1 LYGARIAGQA
11 IEETLNDIFISYA
24 REDEN
29 WVQTLVRG
37 LEERGLSVF
46 WDRNIPAGQ
55 TWRTHI
61 GRSLN
66 NARCVVVVWSRHSI
80 ESQWVAEEAD
90 EGKQKGILVPVLLD
104 AVAPP
109 IGFRSIQA
117 ADLSDWQPGRESS
130 RFLQFVGD
138 VERLCSKPKDSTS
151 ESGLNATQ
159 TIPSPRGETP
169 ELGKSRWRK
178 ALIHGAITVAVVG
191 GFLYWNSLNS
201 PQPRPVKIA
210 VVRLSIAKQ
219 MTITNN
225 AKMRIKVLAFNA
237 GDTIRLIARPGGDW
251 TLDPGQSARY
261 ERGNYWFKVFRPGSV
276 VPPKLDAFLAE
287 SRGIIG
293 TDVLVTSDNRGVAV
307 RGVPPK
313 PVTVT
318 NNTTESLRV
327 CASAPATRPTCWT
340 IAAKDI
346 YRWDSAPAEFTVRV
360 FRPQS
365 PDKPIAVESNVPN
378 ESTVKIDE
386 RS

>member
-1 LYGARIAGQA
+1 
-11 IEETLNDIFISYA
+11 
-24 REDEN
+24 
-29 WVQTLVRG
+29 
-37 LEERGLSVF
+37 
-46 WDRNIPAGQ
+46 
-55 TWRTHI
+55 
-61 GRSLN
+61 
-66 NARCVVVVWSRHSI
+66 VWSRHSI

-117 ADLSDWQPGRESS
+117 ADLSDWQGGRETS
-130 RFLQFVGD
+130 RFLRFVGD
-138 VERLCSKPKDSTS
+138 VERLCGKPKDSTS
-151 ESGLNATQ
+151 EIGRKATQ
-159 TIPSPRGETP
+159 TIASPRGETP
-169 ELGKSRWRK
+169 EPGKSLWWK
-178 ALIHGAITVAVVG
+178 ALIHGAITVAVVV

-201 PQPRPVKIA
+201 PPPKPVKIT
-210 VVRLSIAKQ
+210 VVQPSIAKQ

-225 AKMRIKVLAFNA
+225 AKIRVKVLAFNA

-251 TLDPGQSARY
+251 TLDPGQGARY

-276 VPPKLDAFLAE
+276 VPPKLDQFLGE

-293 TDVLVTSDNRGVAV
+293 TDVLVIGDGRGVTV
-307 RGVPPK
+307 RGTPPK

-327 CASAPATRPTCWT
+327 CASAPGTRPRCWT

-346 YRWDSAPAEFTVRV
+346 SRWDSAPAEFTVRV

-365 PDKPIAVESNVPN
+365 PEKPIAVESNVPN
-378 ESTVKIDE
+378 QATVKIDE
-386 RS
+386 QS